1 MLNVYTSAYLI
12 SDILPTIKEIAMRS
26 PHDLPKIRFS
36 TTLVTLTLAI
46 NVFASGCT
54 ATNTIELSPD
64 SMAAPSAF
72 GREWDDSVGNMGVA
86 AIIPPSEDVRVGD
99 IYVYAFNPDFP
110 VANGSDRRG
119 GGLSIS
125 PRWASLNLLKE
136 LEQEYKLRPAWPKTP
151 DAYFQIS
158 DDPENREWPEPRSAE
173 NQSIFAEDSVTD
185 RLRIMGIPEFSSIT
199 LTDGD
204 LNAIVPTEA
213 INLVLGS
220 AWNDDKAI
228 TIRLNATETYSLGL
242 QKVIEAALEY
252 NALGSA
258 LKAPYRNHLD
268 LVSDP
273 LSNAVWVRI
282 LSDVIYV
289 RSIDII
295 IQSQAAFKPDE
306 EANANEFV
314 AEIEETVAV
323 TKAETPATAE
333 EDERQETVAVTEAE
347 TPATAEEDERQD
359 TAVQTVVE
367 VVPDHSLDPAY
378 TAFVRAHAINEILIE
393 SDIDDLPGGYLR
405 LISVTDDSVT
415 VRRVWQRGLAIGA
428 RGLTLKVDKAT
439 GQIIRSS
446 NMGRMSL
453 PQPPP
458 PTPTAE

>member
-1 MLNVYTSAYLI
+1 MHSLHDS
-12 SDILPTIKEIAMRS
+12 PGIK
-26 PHDLPKIRFS
+26 FS
-36 TTLVTLTLAI
+36 HALVTLTLAI
-46 NVFASGCT
+46 GVFVSGCST
-54 ATNTIELSPD
+54 WSTIKESPD
-64 SMAAPSAF
+64 SIGEPSAF
-72 GREWDDSVGNMGVA
+72 GKEWDNSVGKMGVA
-86 AIIPPSEDVRVGD
+86 AIVPPSEDIRVGD
-99 IYVYAFNPDFP
+99 IYVYGFNPDFP
-110 VANGSDRRG
+110 VANGNNPRF

-125 PRWASLNLLKE
+125 PRWASLDLLKE

-151 DAYFQIS
+151 DTYFQIA
-158 DDPENREWPEPRSAE
+158 DDPGNREWLEPRTPE

-204 LNAIVPTEA
+204 LNAIVPTAA
-213 INLVLGS
+213 INLVFGS

-252 NALGSA
+252 NAQGSA
-258 LKAPYRNHLD
+258 LKAPYRNHLH

-306 EANANEFV
+306 EVNANEFV
-314 AEIEETVAV
+314 AEIEETAAV
-323 TKAETPATAE
+323 IEEESTDTAEDDEMRDTKA
-333 EDERQETVAVTEAE
+333 
-347 TPATAEEDERQD
+347 
-359 TAVQTVVE
+359 QTVSE
-367 VVPDHSLDPAY
+367 VLPDHSLDPAY
-378 TAFVRAHAINEILIE
+378 TAFVRANAINEILIE
-393 SDIDDLPGGYLR
+393 SDVDDLPGGYLR

-439 GQIIRSS
+439 GQIMRSS
-446 NMGRMSL
+446 NMGRMLRL
-453 PQPPP
+453 PPTP
-458 PTPTAE
+458 PTPTSE

>member
-1 MLNVYTSAYLI
+1 
-12 SDILPTIKEIAMRS
+12 MRS
-26 PHDLPKIRFS
+26 PHDAPKISFS
-36 TTLVTLTLAI
+36 TALVTLTLAI
-46 NVFASGCT
+46 NVLASGCT
-54 ATNTIELSPD
+54 ARSTIKHSPD
-64 SMAAPSAF
+64 SRAEPSAF

-86 AIIPPSEDVRVGD
+86 AIVPPSEDVRVGD

-125 PRWASLNLLKE
+125 PRWASLNLLQE

-158 DDPENREWPEPRSAE
+158 NDPENHEWPEPRSAE

-185 RLRIMGIPEFSSIT
+185 RLRIMGVPEFSSIT

-213 INLVLGS
+213 INLVFGS
-220 AWNDDKAI
+220 AWSDDKAI

-258 LKAPYRNHLD
+258 LKTPYRNHLD

-273 LSNAVWVRI
+273 LADAVWVRI

-314 AEIEETVAV
+314 AEME
-323 TKAETPATAE
+323 
-333 EDERQETVAVTEAE
+333 ETVAVTEAE
-347 TPATAEEDERQD
+347 TSATAEEDERQD

-367 VVPDHSLDPAY
+367 VIPDHSLDPAY
-378 TAFVRAHAINEILIE
+378 TAFVRANAINEILIE
-393 SDIDDLPGGYLR
+393 SDVDNLPGGYLR

-428 RGLTLKVDKAT
+428 RGLTLEVYKAT

-453 PQPPP
+453 PP

>member
-1 MLNVYTSAYLI
+1 
-12 SDILPTIKEIAMRS
+12 MRS
-26 PHDLPKIRFS
+26 PHDAPKISFS
-36 TTLVTLTLAI
+36 TALVTLTLAI
-46 NVFASGCT
+46 NVLASGCT
-54 ATNTIELSPD
+54 ARSTIKHSPD
-64 SMAAPSAF
+64 SRAEPSAF

-86 AIIPPSEDVRVGD
+86 AIVPPSEDVRVGD

-125 PRWASLNLLKE
+125 PRWASLNLLQE

-158 DDPENREWPEPRSAE
+158 NDPENREWPEPRSAE

-185 RLRIMGIPEFSSIT
+185 RLRIMGVPEFSSIT

-213 INLVLGS
+213 INLVFGS
-220 AWNDDKAI
+220 AWSDDKAI

-258 LKAPYRNHLD
+258 LKTPYRNHLD

-273 LSNAVWVRI
+273 LADAVWVRI

-314 AEIEETVAV
+314 AEME
-323 TKAETPATAE
+323 
-333 EDERQETVAVTEAE
+333 ETVAVTEAE
-347 TPATAEEDERQD
+347 TSATAEEDERQD

-367 VVPDHSLDPAY
+367 VIPDHSLDPAY
-378 TAFVRAHAINEILIE
+378 TAFVRANAINEILIE
-393 SDIDDLPGGYLR
+393 SDVDDLPGGYLR

-428 RGLTLKVDKAT
+428 RGLTLEVDKAT

-453 PQPPP
+453 PP

>member
-1 MLNVYTSAYLI
+1 
-12 SDILPTIKEIAMRS
+12 MRS
-26 PHDLPKIRFS
+26 PHDAPKIRFS
-36 TTLVTLTLAI
+36 TALVTLTLVI
-46 NVFASGCT
+46 NVLVSGCT
-54 ATNTIELSPD
+54 ARSTIKQSPD
-64 SMAAPSAF
+64 SMATPSAF

-86 AIIPPSEDVRVGD
+86 AIVPPSEDVRVGD

-110 VANGSDRRG
+110 VANRSDRRG

-125 PRWASLNLLKE
+125 PRWASLNLLQE

-173 NQSIFAEDSVTD
+173 NQSIFAEESATD

-213 INLVLGS
+213 INLVFGS
-220 AWNDDKAI
+220 AWSDDKAI
-228 TIRLNATETYSLGL
+228 TIRLNSTETYSLGL

-273 LSNAVWVRI
+273 LANAVWVRI

-295 IQSQAAFKPDE
+295 IQSQAAFKPGE

-314 AEIEETVAV
+314 AEME
-323 TKAETPATAE
+323 
-333 EDERQETVAVTEAE
+333 ETVAVTEAE
-347 TPATAEEDERQD
+347 TPATADEDERQD

-367 VVPDHSLDPAY
+367 VIPDHSLDPAY
-378 TAFVRAHAINEILIE
+378 TAFVRANAINEILIE
-393 SDIDDLPGGYLR
+393 SDVDDLPGGYLR

-415 VRRVWQRGLAIGA
+415 VRRVWQRGLAIGG
-428 RGLTLKVDKAT
+428 RGLTLEVDKAT

-453 PQPPP
+453 PP
-458 PTPTAE
+458 PTPTVE

>member
-1 MLNVYTSAYLI
+1 
-12 SDILPTIKEIAMRS
+12 MRS
-26 PHDLPKIRFS
+26 PHDAPKIRFS
-36 TTLVTLTLAI
+36 TALVTLTLAI

-54 ATNTIELSPD
+54 ARSTIKHSPD

-86 AIIPPSEDVRVGD
+86 AIVPPSEDVRVGD

-125 PRWASLNLLKE
+125 PRWASLNLLQE

-173 NQSIFAEDSVTD
+173 SQSIFAEDSVTD

-213 INLVLGS
+213 INLAFGS
-220 AWNDDKAI
+220 AWSDDKAI
-228 TIRLNATETYSLGL
+228 TIRLNSTETYSLGL

-252 NALGSA
+252 NALGSV

-314 AEIEETVAV
+314 AEME
-323 TKAETPATAE
+323 
-333 EDERQETVAVTEAE
+333 ETVAVTEAE
-347 TPATAEEDERQD
+347 KPATAEEDERQD
-359 TAVQTVVE
+359 TPVQTVVE
-367 VVPDHSLDPAY
+367 VVPGHSLDPAY
-378 TAFVRAHAINEILIE
+378 TAFVRANAINEILIE

-439 GQIIRSS
+439 GQIMRSS

-453 PQPPP
+453 PP
-458 PTPTAE
+458 PTPMAE

>member
-1 MLNVYTSAYLI
+1 
-12 SDILPTIKEIAMRS
+12 MRS
-26 PHDLPKIRFS
+26 PHASSKITFS
-36 TTLVTLTLAI
+36 TALLTLTLAI
-46 NVFASGCT
+46 NVFASGC
-54 ATNTIELSPD
+54 AARSTIKHSPD
-64 SMAAPSAF
+64 SRAEPSAF

-86 AIIPPSEDVRVGD
+86 AIVPPSEDVRVGD

-110 VANGSDRRG
+110 AASGNDRRG

-125 PRWASLNLLKE
+125 PRWASLDLLKE
-136 LEQEYKLRPAWPKTP
+136 LEEEYKLRPAGPKTP

-158 DDPENREWPEPRSAE
+158 NDPENREWPEPRSAE

-213 INLVLGS
+213 INLVFGS
-220 AWNDDKAI
+220 AWSDDKAI

-306 EANANEFV
+306 EVSANEFV
-314 AEIEETVAV
+314 AEMEETVAV
-323 TKAETPATAE
+323 IDKESMDTAE
-333 EDERQETVAVTEAE
+333 DDEM
-347 TPATAEEDERQD
+347 QD
-359 TAVQTVVE
+359 TGAQTVSE
-367 VVPDHSLDPAY
+367 ALLDHSLDPAY
-378 TAFVRAHAINEILIE
+378 TAFVRADAINEILIE
-393 SDIDDLPGGYLR
+393 SDVDDLPGGYLR

-428 RGLTLKVDKAT
+428 RGLTLEVDKAT
-439 GQIIRSS
+439 GQIMSSS

-453 PQPPP
+453 PP

>member
-1 MLNVYTSAYLI
+1 MF
-12 SDILPTIKEIAMRS
+12 ILPLTSFQISPYYKEIAVRS
-26 PHDLPKIRFS
+26 SHYYPTIRFS
-36 TTLVTLTLAI
+36 PALVTLTLAVS
-46 NVFASGCT
+46 VFANGCT
-54 ATNTIELSPD
+54 VRNTVKQSPD
-64 SMAAPSAF
+64 SVAEPSAF

-86 AIIPPSEDVRVGD
+86 AIVPPSEDVMVGD
-99 IYVYAFNPDFP
+99 MYVYAFNPDFP

-173 NQSIFAEDSVTD
+173 KQSIFAENSVTD

-199 LTDGD
+199 LTEGD

-213 INLVLGS
+213 INLVFGS
-220 AWNDDKAI
+220 AWSDDKAI

-273 LSNAVWVRI
+273 RSNAVWVRI

-306 EANANEFV
+306 AANANEFV
-314 AEIEETVAV
+314 AEMEEIVV
-323 TKAETPATAE
+323 
-333 EDERQETVAVTEAE
+333 VTEAE
-347 TPATAEEDERQD
+347 APATAEEDERQD
-359 TAVQTVVE
+359 AAVQSVVE

-378 TAFVRAHAINEILIE
+378 TAFVRAHAINE
-393 SDIDDLPGGYLR
+393 S
-405 LISVTDDSVT
+405 
-415 VRRVWQRGLAIGA
+415 
-428 RGLTLKVDKAT
+428 
-439 GQIIRSS
+439 
-446 NMGRMSL
+446 
-453 PQPPP
+453 
-458 PTPTAE
+458 

>member
-1 MLNVYTSAYLI
+1 
-12 SDILPTIKEIAMRS
+12 MRS
-26 PHDLPKIRFS
+26 PHDAPKISFS
-36 TTLVTLTLAI
+36 TALVTLTLAI
-46 NVFASGCT
+46 NVLASGCT
-54 ATNTIELSPD
+54 ARSTIKHSPD
-64 SMAAPSAF
+64 SRAEPSAF

-86 AIIPPSEDVRVGD
+86 AIVPPSEDVRVGD

-125 PRWASLNLLKE
+125 PRWASLNLLQE

-158 DDPENREWPEPRSAE
+158 NDPENREWPEPRSAE

-185 RLRIMGIPEFSSIT
+185 RLRIMGVPEFSSIT

-213 INLVLGS
+213 INLVFGS
-220 AWNDDKAI
+220 AWSDDKAI

-258 LKAPYRNHLD
+258 LKTPYRNHLD

-273 LSNAVWVRI
+273 LADAVWVRI

-314 AEIEETVAV
+314 AEME
-323 TKAETPATAE
+323 
-333 EDERQETVAVTEAE
+333 ETVAVTEAE
-347 TPATAEEDERQD
+347 TSATAEEDERQD

-367 VVPDHSLDPAY
+367 VIPDHSLDPAY
-378 TAFVRAHAINEILIE
+378 TAFVRANAINEILIE
-393 SDIDDLPGGYLR
+393 SDVDNLPGGYLR

-428 RGLTLKVDKAT
+428 RGLTLEVDKAT

-453 PQPPP
+453 PP

>member
-1 MLNVYTSAYLI
+1 
-12 SDILPTIKEIAMRS
+12 MRS
-26 PHDLPKIRFS
+26 PHDSPKIRFS
-36 TTLVTLTLAI
+36 TALVTLTLAI

-54 ATNTIELSPD
+54 ARSTIKHSPD
-64 SMAAPSAF
+64 SRAEPSAF

-86 AIIPPSEDVRVGD
+86 AIVPPSEDVRVGD

-119 GGLSIS
+119 SGLSIS
-125 PRWASLNLLKE
+125 PRWASLNLLQE

-204 LNAIVPTEA
+204 LNAIVPTAA
-213 INLVLGS
+213 INIVFGS
-220 AWNDDKAI
+220 AWSDDKAI

-273 LSNAVWVRI
+273 LANAVWVRI

-314 AEIEETVAV
+314 AEMEETVAV
-323 TKAETPATAE
+323 TG
-333 EDERQETVAVTEAE
+333 AE

-359 TAVQTVVE
+359 TAVQTVLE
-367 VVPDHSLDPAY
+367 VIPDHSLDPAY
-378 TAFVRAHAINEILIE
+378 TAFVRANAINEILIE
-393 SDIDDLPGGYLR
+393 SDADDLPGGYLR

-428 RGLTLKVDKAT
+428 RGLTLEVDKAT
-439 GQIIRSS
+439 GQIMRSS

-453 PQPPP
+453 PPPI
-458 PTPTAE
+458 PTAE

>member
-1 MLNVYTSAYLI
+1 
-12 SDILPTIKEIAMRS
+12 MRS
-26 PHDLPKIRFS
+26 SHDYPKIRFS
-36 TTLVTLTLAI
+36 PALVTLTLAI
-46 NVFASGCT
+46 SVLASGCI
-54 ATNTIELSPD
+54 ARNTIKQSPD
-64 SMAAPSAF
+64 SVAEPNAF

-86 AIIPPSEDVRVGD
+86 AIVPPSEDVMVGD
-99 IYVYAFNPDFP
+99 MYVYAFNPDFP
-110 VANGSDRRG
+110 VANASNRRV

-158 DDPENREWPEPRSAE
+158 DDPGNREWAEPRSAG
-173 NQSIFAEDSVTD
+173 NRSIFAEDDVTD

-213 INLVLGS
+213 INLVFGS
-220 AWNDDKAI
+220 AWSDDKAI

-252 NALGSA
+252 NARGSA

-273 LSNAVWVRI
+273 QSNAVWVRI

-306 EANANEFV
+306 EASANEFI
-314 AEIEETVAV
+314 AEMEETVAM
-323 TKAETPATAE
+323 
-333 EDERQETVAVTEAE
+333 TEAE
-347 TPATAEEDERQD
+347 APAAAEEDERQD
-359 TAVQTVVE
+359 AAVQSVVE

-378 TAFVRAHAINEILIE
+378 TAFVRAQAINEILIA
-393 SDIDDLPGGYLR
+393 SDVDDLPGGYLR
-405 LISVTDDSVT
+405 LISVTDNSVT

-439 GQIIRSS
+439 GQIMRSS
-446 NMGRMSL
+446 NMGRML
-453 PQPPP
+453 PPPPP
-458 PTPTAE
+458 PTAE

>member
-1 MLNVYTSAYLI
+1 
-12 SDILPTIKEIAMRS
+12 MRS
-26 PHDLPKIRFS
+26 PHDSPKIRFS
-36 TTLVTLTLAI
+36 TALVTLTLAI

-54 ATNTIELSPD
+54 ARSTIKHSPD
-64 SMAAPSAF
+64 SRAEPSAF

-86 AIIPPSEDVRVGD
+86 AIVPPSEDVRVGD

-119 GGLSIS
+119 SGLSIS
-125 PRWASLNLLKE
+125 PRWASLNLLQE

-204 LNAIVPTEA
+204 LNAIVPTAA
-213 INLVLGS
+213 INLVFGS
-220 AWNDDKAI
+220 AWSDDKAI

-273 LSNAVWVRI
+273 LANAVWVRI

-314 AEIEETVAV
+314 AEMEETVAV
-323 TKAETPATAE
+323 TG
-333 EDERQETVAVTEAE
+333 AE

-359 TAVQTVVE
+359 TAVQTVLE
-367 VVPDHSLDPAY
+367 VIPDHSLDPAY
-378 TAFVRAHAINEILIE
+378 TAFVRANAINEILIE
-393 SDIDDLPGGYLR
+393 SDADDLPGGYLR

-428 RGLTLKVDKAT
+428 RGLTLEVDKAT
-439 GQIIRSS
+439 GQIMRSS

-453 PQPPP
+453 PPPI
-458 PTPTAE
+458 PTAE

>member
-1 MLNVYTSAYLI
+1 MPIFRFQMTRRITSG
-12 SDILPTIKEIAMRS
+12 PN
-26 PHDLPKIRFS
+26 H
-36 TTLVTLTLAI
+36 
-46 NVFASGCT
+46 
-54 ATNTIELSPD
+54 
-64 SMAAPSAF
+64 AA
-72 GREWDDSVGNMGVA
+72 
-86 AIIPPSEDVRVGD
+86 
-99 IYVYAFNPDFP
+99 
-110 VANGSDRRG
+110 
-119 GGLSIS
+119 
-125 PRWASLNLLKE
+125 
-136 LEQEYKLRPAWPKTP
+136 
-151 DAYFQIS
+151 
-158 DDPENREWPEPRSAE
+158 
-173 NQSIFAEDSVTD
+173 
-185 RLRIMGIPEFSSIT
+185 

-213 INLVLGS
+213 INLVFGS
-220 AWNDDKAI
+220 AWSDDKAI

-258 LKAPYRNHLD
+258 LKTPYRNHLD

-273 LSNAVWVRI
+273 LADAVWVRI

-314 AEIEETVAV
+314 AEME
-323 TKAETPATAE
+323 
-333 EDERQETVAVTEAE
+333 ETVAVTEAE
-347 TPATAEEDERQD
+347 TSATAEEDERQD

-367 VVPDHSLDPAY
+367 VIPDHSLDPAY
-378 TAFVRAHAINEILIE
+378 TAFVRANAINEILIE
-393 SDIDDLPGGYLR
+393 SDVDNLPGGYLR

-428 RGLTLKVDKAT
+428 RGLTLEVDKAT

-453 PQPPP
+453 PP

>member
-1 MLNVYTSAYLI
+1 
-12 SDILPTIKEIAMRS
+12 MRS
-26 PHDLPKIRFS
+26 PHDAPKIRFS
-36 TTLVTLTLAI
+36 TALVTLTLAI

-54 ATNTIELSPD
+54 ARSTIKHSPD
-64 SMAAPSAF
+64 SRAEPSAF

-86 AIIPPSEDVRVGD
+86 AIVPPSEDVRVGD

-125 PRWASLNLLKE
+125 PRWASLNLLQE

-173 NQSIFAEDSVTD
+173 SQSIFAEDSVTD

-213 INLVLGS
+213 INLAFGS
-220 AWNDDKAI
+220 AWSDDKAI
-228 TIRLNATETYSLGL
+228 TIRLNSTETYSLGL

-252 NALGSA
+252 NALGSV

-314 AEIEETVAV
+314 AEME
-323 TKAETPATAE
+323 
-333 EDERQETVAVTEAE
+333 ETVAVTEAE
-347 TPATAEEDERQD
+347 KPATAEEDERQD
-359 TAVQTVVE
+359 TPVQTVVE
-367 VVPDHSLDPAY
+367 VVPGHSLDPAY
-378 TAFVRAHAINEILIE
+378 TAFVRANAINEILIE

-439 GQIIRSS
+439 GQIMRSS

-453 PQPPP
+453 PP
-458 PTPTAE
+458 PTPMAE

>member
-1 MLNVYTSAYLI
+1 
-12 SDILPTIKEIAMRS
+12 MRS
-26 PHDLPKIRFS
+26 PHDSPKIRFS
-36 TTLVTLTLAI
+36 TALVTLTLAI
-46 NVFASGCT
+46 NVLASGCT
-54 ATNTIELSPD
+54 ARSTIKHSPD
-64 SMAAPSAF
+64 SRAEPSAF

-86 AIIPPSEDVRVGD
+86 AIVPPSEDVRVGD

-110 VANGSDRRG
+110 VANRSDRRG

-173 NQSIFAEDSVTD
+173 NQGIFAESSVTD

-199 LTDGD
+199 LTEGD

-213 INLVLGS
+213 INLVFGS
-220 AWNDDKAI
+220 AWSDDKTI
-228 TIRLNATETYSLGL
+228 TIRLGATESYSLGL
-242 QKVIEAALEY
+242 QKVSEAALEF

-273 LSNAVWVRI
+273 ISNAVWIRI
-282 LSDVIYV
+282 LSDVIYI

-295 IQSQAAFKPDE
+295 IQSRAGFKPDK
-306 EANANEFV
+306 EAKANEFV
-314 AEIEETVAV
+314 SELDETAKVAD
-323 TKAETPATAE
+323 KESLAMAE
-333 EDERQETVAVTEAE
+333 EDEAQAAQAE
-347 TPATAEEDERQD
+347 TSPELA
-359 TAVQTVVE
+359 
-367 VVPDHSLDPAY
+367 PDHNLDPAY
-378 TAFVRAHAINEILIE
+378 TAFVRAEAINRILID
-393 SDIDDLPGGYLR
+393 SDADDLPGGYLR

-428 RGLTLKVDKAT
+428 RGLTLQVDKAT
-439 GQIIRSS
+439 GQVLRSS
-446 NMGRMSL
+446 NMGRMRI
-453 PQPPP
+453 PPP
-458 PTPTAE
+458 PLSTTATE